1 MDSLAEMQEIK
12 ISADNIA
19 YNSAI
24 SACAKAGIWEH
35 AFSLLE
41 ELHLQKLLADL
52 VTFCALTSACEK
64 GQQWEIALNLVQQV
78 MPRSKG
84 GGVSPSIVT
93 YSALVSALGRGGEW
107 IKATEIC
114 NEVMAMASK
123 MKPNEVFCG
132 AMINAYAVSN
142 EWSKGLQFLFEMPE
156 MKVKRNEV
164 TYNAAIAGLEG
175 QAHWQLAVSVLQ
187 HMSLEMKPSKIS
199 YHALVRVCNQAHAWQ
214 NALCILEHISLK
226 FDDENA
232 VASRDT
238 SWAARISAYNQG
250 SQWQAAIH
258 LAFQLAG
265 SFQTAL
271 PKSYATALAACGS
284 QGRWHLVMA
293 LFEYILKT
301 TADAVDSS
309 HLQAAINFSQSW
321 EWSIWLLDKAQE
333 NAFELSHATFNSALS
348 TFRRSSQWTMALAAL
363 KNYPRLLPTLDVT
376 NLQTV
381 LFTMGETS
389 QWQQVQ
395 QILAMPMAQN
405 VP

>member
-1 MDSLAEMQEIK
+1 MQEIK

-41 ELHLQKLLADL
+41 KLHLQQLFADL

-64 GQQWEIALNLVQQV
+64 GQQWEIALNLVTHE
-78 MPRSKG
+78 MPRKG
-84 GGVSPSIVT
+84 GILPSIVT

-123 MKPNEVFCG
+123 IQPNEVFCG

-142 EWSKGLQFLFEMPE
+142 EWSKGLQFLFEMPD

-175 QAHWQLAVSVLQ
+175 QAHWQLAVSVLE

-214 NALCILEHISLK
+214 TALCILEHISLK

-232 VASRDT
+232 GSREGSRDT
-238 SWAARISAYNQG
+238 SWAARISAYNLG

-265 SFQTAL
+265 SLPTAL
-271 PKSYATALAACGS
+271 PKSYATALAACGLK
-284 QGRWHLVMA
+284 GRWHLVMA
-293 LFEYILKT
+293 LFEHILKT

-309 HLQAAINFSQSW
+309 HFQAAINFSQSW
-321 EWSIWLLDKAQE
+321 EWSIWLLDKADKE

-348 TFRRSSQWTMALAAL
+348 TFRISSQWTMALAAL
-363 KNYPRLLPTLDVT
+363 KNYPRLLPTPDVT

-389 QWQQVQ
+389 QWQQVH